1 MILDLTRL
9 FEEEGE
15 ELRFQHEM
23 DLSGVELAGI
33 HPVSGPVQVNGIARN
48 EAGVV
53 TVSYRVQYMLSIPCD
68 RCLTLV
74 HSKKELCCEQ
84 VAVRE
89 LHGGQEE
96 DFLLLPD
103 GQFDLDEAVYAD
115 IVLELPTKNLCSEDC
130 RGLCPIC
137 GANRNHQ
144 SCGCRVE
151 TGDLRLQGLRELLQ

>member
-1 MILDLTRL
+1 MVLDLTRL

-23 DLSGVELAGI
+23 DLSGVELAGV
-33 HPVSGPVQVNGIARN
+33 HPVSGPVQVEGRAYN

-53 TVSYRVQYMLSIPCD
+53 TVSYEVRYTLEIPCD
-68 RCLTLV
+68 RCLTPVRSEKQL
-74 HSKKELCCEQ
+74 HSEQ
-84 VAVRE
+84 VAVRK
-89 LHGGQEE
+89 LHGEQED

-115 IVLELPTKNLCSEDC
+115 VVLELPTKTLCSEDC

-137 GANRNHQ
+137 GANRNRQ
-144 SCGCRVE
+144 DCGCRAE
-151 TGDLRLQGLRELLQ
+151 TGDLRLQSLRELLQ

>member
-15 ELRFQHEM
+15 ELRFHHEM

-33 HPVSGPVQVNGIARN
+33 HPVSGPVQVEGIARN

-53 TVSYRVQYMLSIPCD
+53 TVSYQIRYVLEIPCD
-68 RCLTLV
+68 RCLVPVRSEKQLR
-74 HSKKELCCEQ
+74 SEQ

-89 LHGGQEE
+89 LHGRQEE

-103 GQFDLDEAVYAD
+103 GQFDLGEAVYAD
-115 IVLELPTKNLCSEDC
+115 VVLELPTKNLCSEDC
-130 RGLCPIC
+130 RGLCPVC
-137 GANRNHQ
+137 GVNRNRQ
-144 SCGCRVE
+144 SCGCRTE
-151 TGDLRLQGLRELLQ
+151 TGDFRLQSLRELLQ